1 MSSSVRHLWY
11 GSIFLVSV
19 CLVAVVGYMAAG
31 WGFLDAAYMAAITV
45 FSVGYGE
52 VVPITSPALR
62 VFTILFICLGCTGY
76 LYIGG
81 ALVQF
86 LIAGQIETTLGN
98 RRMNKSIQS
107 LEQHTIICGYGRVG
121 RMVAAELHLAGH
133 PFVIVEQNEA
143 FAPSMAEKGYLFL
156 HADATSE
163 NALVD
168 AGIDRARQIAV
179 VLPNDAMNVFIT
191 LSARNLNPDL
201 LIIARGMAPSTE
213 GKLKQAGA
221 NRVVLPEHIGAERIA
236 GLILRPATS
245 SLLAEDSTLPHLVND
260 LAELGLD
267 VEEFSIPEGSNLS
280 GMTLSVLETKGSSAF
295 LIVSIVR
302 QDGTVIR
309 QPTLDTVLAGGDVL
323 ITLCH
328 QNEHP
333 EFTRLFQVRREM
345 QYRGAKI
352 EG

>member
-1 MSSSVRHLWY
+1 MSSSVRHLCY
-11 GSIFLVSV
+11 GSIFLISV
-19 CLVAVVGYMAAG
+19 CCAAITGYMMAG
-31 WGFLDAAYMAAITV
+31 WDFLDAAYMAAITV

-62 VFTILFICLGCTGY
+62 VFTILFIVLGCTGY

-86 LIAGQIETTLGN
+86 LIAGQIETSLGN

-107 LEQHTIICGYGRVG
+107 LDQHTIICGYGRVG
-121 RMVAAELHLAGH
+121 RMVAAELQLAGH
-133 PFVIVEQNEA
+133 PFVIVEQNET
-143 FAPSMAEKGYLFL
+143 FASSMIEKGYLFL

-163 NALVD
+163 SALIE
-168 AGIDRARQIAV
+168 AGIQRARQIAV

-191 LSARNLNPDL
+191 LSARNLNADL

-245 SLLAEDSTLPHLVND
+245 SLLAEDSILSHLVSD
-260 LAELGLD
+260 LGELGLD
-267 VEEFSIPEGSNLS
+267 VEEFAIPDGSNLV
-280 GMTLSVLETKGSSAF
+280 GLTLSVLESKGSSAF

-302 QDGTVIR
+302 ADGSVIR
-309 QPTLDTVLAGGDVL
+309 QPKLNTVLEGGDVL

-328 QNEHP
+328 QDEHP
-333 EFTRLFQVRREM
+333 EFTRLFEVKRKM

-352 EG
+352 G